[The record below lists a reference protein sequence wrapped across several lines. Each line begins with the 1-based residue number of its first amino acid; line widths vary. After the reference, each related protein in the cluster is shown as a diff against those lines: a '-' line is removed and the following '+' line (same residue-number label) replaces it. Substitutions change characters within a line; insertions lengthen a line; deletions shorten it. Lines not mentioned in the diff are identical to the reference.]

1 MYIYTLLSA
10 LEKVQ
15 NPSRDF
21 AASRSDVV
29 QILYAYNTYSPVRP
43 GRNGADRLV
52 RHLRLLGRLSWSFC
66 HEQWSNQSIQNV
78 LLMYFI
84 TNVLLTNILHYSVRQ
99 KKKGHHEMARHSQGC
114 SFSFP
119 RNVYIFSRF
128 TFSIFGGLNSLLGA
142 VKVRWAITHS
152 WSEDAIPRL
161 TFSKPLAATLFVSLP
176 FYGPWKPSSA
186 CTHRGR
192 WTTLLLSVRTV
203 CPYLV
208 QCLQAAVQAWHIFVS

>member
-15 NPSRDF
+15 NPSRGF

-99 KKKGHHEMARHSQGC
+99 KKKGHQSHEMARPQKNI
-114 SFSFP
+114 P
-119 RNVYIFSRF
+119 KVVPSRF
-128 TFSIFGGLNSLLGA
+128 
-142 VKVRWAITHS
+142 
-152 WSEDAIPRL
+152 
-161 TFSKPLAATLFVSLP
+161 LAT
-176 FYGPWKPSSA
+176 
-186 CTHRGR
+186 CTSFRA
-192 WTTLLLSVRTV
+192 LLSVFWEDWTAFWGQWKWDGRSHTRGRRMLSLDW
-203 CPYLV
+203 P
-208 QCLQAAVQAWHIFVS
+208 LQNH